1 VHPRTVYLDE
11 CAGNKNV
18 FVSLRPSLPIRK
30 KSFKFEIGYN
40 GKENIGGK
48 ICIRGKISNL
58 RCLTELTER
67 HVSYRPLWIR
77 ITAVC
82 KTIKELVKT
91 RSNVEVKFHT
101 KLYQLDNNNFWMH
114 YDFLPIKVTIYNL
127 IIYIIFSFQPSPA

>member
-11 CAGNKNV
+11 CAGNKEV
-18 FVSLRPSLPIRK
+18 SVSLRPSLPIRK
-30 KSFKFEIGYN
+30 KSFKFEVGYN

-48 ICIRGKISNL
+48 ICIRGKISNF

-82 KTIKELVKT
+82 ETIKQLGTT

-101 KLYQLDNNNFWMH
+101 AVLHPDNNPFWAN
-114 YDFLPIKVTIYNL
+114 YDFLPIKVTIYNFD
-127 IIYIIFSFQPSPA
+127 ICCVSVMYSGE